1 MIFLVGFLI
10 LSSLLIFPVKSSY
23 TSHLYSAEDSWV
35 EAEFPNDNHGSETS
49 SCVKSDAR
57 TRRSYLK
64 FDLNSIPN
72 GKSVTSVKLYLYCT
86 YKNWNPSVEI
96 YVHETSDNWDEA
108 SITWNNAPA
117 VNSLITSIHVD
128 RTGQYYCWDITSYSQ
143 TQYSGDKI
151 LSIVVKL
158 LLDDPTE
165 NNPNLTRYFASKEY
179 DGTAQDPC
187 LEVIYKDAPSTATSY
202 EPFKLSV

>member
-1 MIFLVGFLI
+1 MFLVGFLI
-10 LSSLLIFPVKSSY
+10 LSFLLVFPVKSSY
-23 TSHLYSAEDSWV
+23 TSHVYSAGDSWV
-35 EAEFPNDNHGSETS
+35 EAEFPNGNHGSETS
-49 SCVKSDAR
+49 LRVKSDSR
-57 TRRSYLK
+57 IRRSYLK
-64 FDLNSIPN
+64 FDLNSIPS

-86 YKNWNPSVEI
+86 YRNSYSSVEI
-96 YVHETSDNWDEA
+96 YVHETGDNWDEA
-108 SITWNNAPA
+108 SITWNNAPT
-117 VNSLITSIHVD
+117 VNSFITSILVNG
-128 RTGQYYCWDITSYSQ
+128 TGQYYCWDITSYGQ

-165 NNPNLTRYFASKEY
+165 NNPNLARCFASKEY

-187 LEVIYKDAPSTATSY
+187 LEVIYKDTPSPATSY

>member
-86 YKNWNPSVEI
+86 YKDQYPSVGI

-108 SITWNNAPA
+108 SITWHNAPLSA
-117 VNSLITSIHVD
+117 RL
-128 RTGQYYCWDITSYSQ
+128 SQ
-143 TQYSGDKI
+143 AFMLTEPDNTIVGTLHLMVKHNI
-151 LSIVVKL
+151 LETKS
-158 LLDDPTE
+158 
-165 NNPNLTRYFASKEY
+165 
-179 DGTAQDPC
+179 
-187 LEVIYKDAPSTATSY
+187 
-202 EPFKLSV
+202 